1 MTRVH
6 LYNRTLQQSLN
17 QKSPYEM
24 KHHFKPNL
32 KSLKVQGSIAYS
44 KDYTA
49 KKLDP
54 RARPSILVNFEENQY
69 KLMNLNTQRVFYS
82 RDVIVLD

>member
-1 MTRVH
+1 MTEVH
-6 LYNRTLQQSLN
+6 LYNRTLQQGLN

-24 KHHFKPNL
+24 KHHSKPNL
-32 KSLKVQGSIAYS
+32 KSLKVWGSIAYS

-49 KKLDP
+49 KKLDS
-54 RARPSILVNFEENQY
+54 RAKPSILVGFKENQY

-82 RDVIVLD
+82 KDVIVLN